1 MTIAGSGDKV
11 PGALDFATLFAANTH
26 EIKNQLFLLLNAV
39 EQASR
44 EHWASEYPSARIALD
59 GLKHGGAQISQ
70 RLTRLLSL
78 YRISQG
84 HYQLDIAYHG
94 AAELLEEVLLEIQPL
109 LGARAVEMTVARTDE
124 VYGFF
129 DREMVRGILLNAVH
143 NALNVAV
150 RKISLSAA
158 MEGGYLCI
166 RVADDGP
173 GFPPQVLETGMAQA
187 KWNMGGGG
195 TGLGLHFSATAAAL
209 HRNQGNSGFIR
220 LSNEGALRGAVFS
233 LYLP

>member
-1 MTIAGSGDKV
+1 VTLADDGDEV
-11 PGALDFATLFAANTH
+11 PAALDFAALFAANTH

-44 EHWASEYPSARIALD
+44 EPWASEFPSARIALEE
-59 GLKHGGAQISQ
+59 LKRGGDQISQ

-78 YRISQG
+78 YRIAQG

-94 AAELLEEVLLEIQPL
+94 AAALLEEVLLEIQPF
-109 LGARAVEMTVARTDE
+109 LGGHAVEMVVESTDG

-129 DREMVRGILLNAVH
+129 DRELVRGVLLNAVH
-143 NALNVAV
+143 NALHVAV
-150 RKISLSAA
+150 RKVSLSAA
-158 MEGGYLCI
+158 MEDGYLCI

-173 GFPPQVLETGMAQA
+173 GFPPHVLETGMAQA
-187 KWNMGGGG
+187 KWNLGGGS

-209 HRNQGNSGFIR
+209 HRNRGKSGFIR
-220 LSNEGALRGAVFS
+220 LSNEGALKGAVFT
-233 LYLP
+233 LCLP